1 MKGKSNTVENKWKKV
16 AILFIVLFIVFSVIS
31 GFLFMKTSYPS
42 RIATKMGIGG
52 YSPSGR
58 ESYLIESWSGALD
71 DFDTDVVFLG
81 DSITYGGDWEEY
93 FPELSVCKLAVPGE
107 SIEQILYRADMIE
120 KLQPQKVFVLAG
132 VNNISRGHYEDTIKK
147 NYSLLLQEL
156 SEMNCEIY
164 VQSILPVRTPSEVDN
179 SRIDIANE
187 IIEGLANDYG
197 CVYIDIHTAFLDENS
212 EMKEELTKDGIH
224 LNENGYAV
232 WIEQIESYVQD

>member
-1 MKGKSNTVENKWKKV
+1 MEKSGDFVYCLIYRFFSYKW
-16 AILFIVLFIVFSVIS
+16 FSVYEDKLS
-31 GFLFMKTSYPS
+31 EPNCYQNGN
-42 RIATKMGIGG
+42 RGG

-58 ESYLIESWSGALD
+58 ESYLIEAWSGALD

>member
-52 YSPSGR
+52 IGPSGR
-58 ESYLIESWSGALD
+58 ESYLIEAWSGALD

-147 NYSLLLQEL
+147 
-156 SEMNCEIY
+156 I
-164 VQSILPVRTPSEVDN
+164 IL
-179 SRIDIANE
+179 
-187 IIEGLANDYG
+187 
-197 CVYIDIHTAFLDENS
+197 C
-212 EMKEELTKDGIH
+212 
-224 LNENGYAV
+224 
-232 WIEQIESYVQD
+232 SYRN